1 MGASGY
7 RRVRWL
13 LAVVAMS
20 VFVGCGGGGQSDQR
34 LGEFTIYVHGGSL
47 LPRAGE
53 DALIEG
59 VLATREGCVLI
70 ERDDG
75 DSYPV
80 VWPSG
85 TSIIDDD
92 PLTLELPG
100 GDHLEVGQRVS
111 GGGGGHDA
119 TSERVEV
126 DIDASCL
133 GDSGSVM
140 VFNPDE
146 KLTVR

>member
-1 MGASGY
+1 MDAGGC
-7 RRVRWL
+7 RWL
-13 LAVVAMS
+13 LAVAAMS
-20 VFVGCGGGGQSDQR
+20 VLVGCGGGQSDQR

-85 TSIIDDD
+85 TTIIDDD
-92 PLTLELPG
+92 PLTLELPS

-111 GGGGGHDA
+111 GGGGSHDA

-133 GDSGSVM
+133 GDAGSVM